1 MPQQA
6 SSIDPAHVP
15 PPSGAA
21 GRRRVHVLRTMIV
34 LAAGTAL
41 LFAAILY
48 QRDSRTTTQAEEWAR
63 RYLASIA
70 HLVVHDGALP
80 LNLAPAAPTAGQP
93 GVVGMSW
100 LERGVS
106 IGQVKGL
113 LSEPQAQPVSDHWQQ
128 TLEQFSQALLAFN
141 QRKAEAELNDL
152 LASYPFELV
161 RSRVLQPLVERLLGL
176 WRERPDGELLQQ
188 VWLGWLHTRFARHL
202 IEQEKGVPVTL
213 GSWGQVGP
221 LDLVWAAYELIGQGH
236 EVQLLGAVEPRHAS
250 LLEGRAVTPW
260 LVLLGAGLGKP
271 VLAAGWPAGT
281 RFFGELGR
289 LYDDEWLKAHGWQ
302 ASLAE
307 VMADMPAAAGAGG
320 RGRKKS

>member
-1 MPQQA
+1 MSDLSQEVAPLA
-6 SSIDPAHVP
+6 DEGIYPIREVSRLTGVNAVT
-15 PPSGAA
+15 
-21 GRRRVHVLRTMIV
+21 LR
-34 LAAGTAL
+34 AW
-41 LFAAILY
+41 
-48 QRDSRTTTQAEEWAR
+48 QR
-63 RYLASIA
+63 RYG
-70 HLVVHDGALP
+70 LVQ
-80 LNLAPAAPTAGQP
+80 PARTEKGHRLYSEQDILQI
-93 GVVGMSW
+93 GEILSW

-113 LSEPQAQPVSDHWQQ
+113 LSEPHSEPVSDHWQQ
-128 TLEQFSQALLAFN
+128 TLELFSQALLAFN

-161 RSRVLQPLVERLLGL
+161 RSRILQPLVERLLGL

-188 VWLGWLHTRFARHL
+188 VWLGWIHTRFARHL
-202 IEQEKGVPVTL
+202 IEQEKGVPITL
-213 GSWGQVGP
+213 ASWGQVGP
-221 LDLVWAAYELIGQGH
+221 LDLVWAAYELIGQGY

-260 LVLLGAGLGKP
+260 LVLLGAGLGKQE
-271 VLAAGWPAGT
+271 LAAGWPAGT
-281 RFFGELGR
+281 RLFGELGR

-307 VMADMPAAAGAGG
+307 LMADAPDAAGTSG

>member
-1 MPQQA
+1 MSDLSQEVAPLA
-6 SSIDPAHVP
+6 DEGIYPIREVSRLTGVNAVT
-15 PPSGAA
+15 
-21 GRRRVHVLRTMIV
+21 LR
-34 LAAGTAL
+34 AW
-41 LFAAILY
+41 
-48 QRDSRTTTQAEEWAR
+48 QR
-63 RYLASIA
+63 RYG
-70 HLVVHDGALP
+70 LVQ
-80 LNLAPAAPTAGQP
+80 PARTEKGHRLYSEQDIRQI
-93 GVVGMSW
+93 GEILSW

-113 LSEPQAQPVSDHWQQ
+113 LSEPHSEPVSDHWQQ
-128 TLEQFSQALLAFN
+128 TLELFSQALLAFN

-161 RSRVLQPLVERLLGL
+161 RSWILQPLVERLLGL

-202 IEQEKGVPVTL
+202 IEQEKGVPITL
-213 GSWGQVGP
+213 ASWGQVGP
-221 LDLVWAAYELIGQGH
+221 LDLVWAAYELIGQGY

-260 LVLLGAGLGKP
+260 LVLLGAGLGKQE
-271 VLAAGWPAGT
+271 LAAGWPAGT
-281 RFFGELGR
+281 RLFGELGR

-307 VMADMPAAAGAGG
+307 LIADAPDAAGTSG

>member
-1 MPQQA
+1 MSDLPQEVA
-6 SSIDPAHVP
+6 PLADEGIYPIREVSRLTGGNAVT
-15 PPSGAA
+15 
-21 GRRRVHVLRTMIV
+21 LR
-34 LAAGTAL
+34 AW
-41 LFAAILY
+41 
-48 QRDSRTTTQAEEWAR
+48 QR
-63 RYLASIA
+63 RYG
-70 HLVVHDGALP
+70 LVQ
-80 LNLAPAAPTAGQP
+80 PARTEKGHRLYSEQDIRQI
-93 GVVGMSW
+93 GEILSW

-113 LSEPQAQPVSDHWQQ
+113 LSEPHAQPVSDHWQQ

-202 IEQEKGVPVTL
+202 IEQEKGVPITL
-213 GSWGQVGP
+213 ASWGQVGP
-221 LDLVWAAYELIGQGH
+221 LDLVWAAYELIGQGY

-260 LVLLGAGLGKP
+260 LVLLGAGLGKQD
-271 VLAAGWPAGT
+271 LAAGGPAGT
-281 RFFGELGR
+281 RLFGELGR

-307 VMADMPAAAGAGG
+307 LMVDAPAAAGASG

>member
-1 MPQQA
+1 MSDLPHAA
-6 SSIDPAHVP
+6 S
-15 PPSGAA
+15 PSPEEGIYPIREVSRLTGVNA
-21 GRRRVHVLRTMIV
+21 VTLR
-34 LAAGTAL
+34 AW
-41 LFAAILY
+41 
-48 QRDSRTTTQAEEWAR
+48 QR
-63 RYLASIA
+63 RYG
-70 HLVVHDGALP
+70 LVQ
-80 LNLAPAAPTAGQP
+80 PARTEKGHRLYSEQDIRQI
-93 GVVGMSW
+93 GEILSW
-100 LERGVS
+100 LERGVN

-202 IEQEKGVPVTL
+202 IEQEKGVPITL
-213 GSWGQVGP
+213 ASWGQVGP

-260 LVLLGAGLGKP
+260 LVLLGAGLGKQE
-271 VLAAGWPAGT
+271 LAADWPAGT
-281 RFFGELGR
+281 CFFGELGR
-289 LYDDEWLKAHGWQ
+289 LYDGEWLQAHGWQ

-307 VMADMPAAAGAGG
+307 AMAGGPAAGVAGG

>member
-1 MPQQA
+1 MSDLSQEVAPLA
-6 SSIDPAHVP
+6 DEGIYPIREVSRLTGVNAVT
-15 PPSGAA
+15 
-21 GRRRVHVLRTMIV
+21 LR
-34 LAAGTAL
+34 AW
-41 LFAAILY
+41 
-48 QRDSRTTTQAEEWAR
+48 QR
-63 RYLASIA
+63 RYG
-70 HLVVHDGALP
+70 LVQ
-80 LNLAPAAPTAGQP
+80 PARTEKGHRLYSEQDIRQI
-93 GVVGMSW
+93 GEILSW

-113 LSEPQAQPVSDHWQQ
+113 LSEPHAQPVSDHWQQ

-202 IEQEKGVPVTL
+202 IEQEKGVPITL
-213 GSWGQVGP
+213 ASWGQVGP
-221 LDLVWAAYELIGQGH
+221 LDLVWVAYELIGQGY

-260 LVLLGAGLGKP
+260 LVLLGTGLGKQD
-271 VLAAGWPAGT
+271 LAAGWPVGT
-281 RFFGELGR
+281 RLFGELGR

-307 VMADMPAAAGAGG
+307 LMVDAPAAAGASG

>member
-1 MPQQA
+1 MSDLPQEVA
-6 SSIDPAHVP
+6 PLADEGIYPIREVSRLTGVNAVT
-15 PPSGAA
+15 
-21 GRRRVHVLRTMIV
+21 LR
-34 LAAGTAL
+34 AW
-41 LFAAILY
+41 
-48 QRDSRTTTQAEEWAR
+48 QR
-63 RYLASIA
+63 RYG
-70 HLVVHDGALP
+70 LVQ
-80 LNLAPAAPTAGQP
+80 PARTEKGHRLYSEQDIRQI
-93 GVVGMSW
+93 GEILSW

-113 LSEPQAQPVSDHWQQ
+113 LSEPHAQPVSDHWQQ

-202 IEQEKGVPVTL
+202 IEQEKGVPITL
-213 GSWGQVGP
+213 ASWGQVGP
-221 LDLVWAAYELIGQGH
+221 LDLVWAAYELIGQGY
-236 EVQLLGAVEPRHAS
+236 EVQLLGAVEPRNVS

-260 LVLLGAGLGKP
+260 LVLLGAGLGKQE
-271 VLAAGWPAGT
+271 LAAGWPAGT
-281 RFFGELGR
+281 HLFGELGR
-289 LYDDEWLKAHGWQ
+289 LYDDEWLKTHGWQ

-307 VMADMPAAAGAGG
+307 LMVDAPAAAGASG

>member
-1 MPQQA
+1 MSDLPHAA
-6 SSIDPAHVP
+6 S
-15 PPSGAA
+15 PSPEEGIYPIREVSRLTGVNA
-21 GRRRVHVLRTMIV
+21 VTLR
-34 LAAGTAL
+34 AW
-41 LFAAILY
+41 
-48 QRDSRTTTQAEEWAR
+48 QR
-63 RYLASIA
+63 RYG
-70 HLVVHDGALP
+70 LVQ
-80 LNLAPAAPTAGQP
+80 PARTEKGHRLYSEQDIRQI
-93 GVVGMSW
+93 GEILSW

-113 LSEPQAQPVSDHWQQ
+113 LSEPQAQPVSEHWQQ

-213 GSWGQVGP
+213 ASWGQVGP

-260 LVLLGAGLGKP
+260 LVLLGAGLGKQD
-271 VLAAGWPAGT
+271 LAAGWPAGT
-281 RFFGELGR
+281 HFFGELGR
-289 LYDDEWLKAHGWQ
+289 LYDGEWLKAHGWQ
-302 ASLAE
+302 AGLAE
-307 VMADMPAAAGAGG
+307 AMADMPAAVGASG

>member
-1 MPQQA
+1 MSDLPHAA
-6 SSIDPAHVP
+6 SSSPEEGIYPIREVSRLTGVNAVT
-15 PPSGAA
+15 
-21 GRRRVHVLRTMIV
+21 LR
-34 LAAGTAL
+34 AW
-41 LFAAILY
+41 
-48 QRDSRTTTQAEEWAR
+48 QR
-63 RYLASIA
+63 RYG
-70 HLVVHDGALP
+70 LVQ
-80 LNLAPAAPTAGQP
+80 PARTEKGHRLYSEQDIRQI
-93 GVVGMSW
+93 GEILSW

-213 GSWGQVGP
+213 ASWGQVGP

-260 LVLLGAGLGKP
+260 LVLLGAGLGKQE
-271 VLAAGWPAGT
+271 LAAGWPAGT
-281 RFFGELGR
+281 RFFGELGC
-289 LYDDEWLKAHGWQ
+289 LYDGEWLQAHGWQ
-302 ASLAE
+302 TSLAKA
-307 VMADMPAAAGAGG
+307 MAGRPAAAGAGG

>member
-1 MPQQA
+1 MSDLPHAA
-6 SSIDPAHVP
+6 S
-15 PPSGAA
+15 PSLEEGIYPIREVSRLTGVNA
-21 GRRRVHVLRTMIV
+21 VTLR
-34 LAAGTAL
+34 AW
-41 LFAAILY
+41 
-48 QRDSRTTTQAEEWAR
+48 QR
-63 RYLASIA
+63 RYG
-70 HLVVHDGALP
+70 LVQ
-80 LNLAPAAPTAGQP
+80 PARTEKGHRLYSEQDIRQI
-93 GVVGMSW
+93 GEILSW

-202 IEQEKGVPVTL
+202 IEQEKGVPITL
-213 GSWGQVGP
+213 ASWGQVGP

-260 LVLLGAGLGKP
+260 LVLMGAGLGKQE
-271 VLAAGWPAGT
+271 LTAGWPAGT
-281 RFFGELGR
+281 RLFGELGR
-289 LYDDEWLKAHGWQ
+289 LYDGEWLQAHGWQ

-307 VMADMPAAAGAGG
+307 VMADMPAAAGASG

>member
-1 MPQQA
+1 MSDLPQEVA
-6 SSIDPAHVP
+6 PLADEGIYPIREVSRLTGVNAVT
-15 PPSGAA
+15 
-21 GRRRVHVLRTMIV
+21 LR
-34 LAAGTAL
+34 AW
-41 LFAAILY
+41 
-48 QRDSRTTTQAEEWAR
+48 QR
-63 RYLASIA
+63 RYG
-70 HLVVHDGALP
+70 LVQ
-80 LNLAPAAPTAGQP
+80 PARTEKGHRLYSEQDILQI
-93 GVVGMSW
+93 GEILSW

-113 LSEPQAQPVSDHWQQ
+113 LSEPHSEPVSDHWQQ
-128 TLEQFSQALLAFN
+128 TLELFSQALLAFN

-161 RSRVLQPLVERLLGL
+161 RSRILQPLVERLLGL

-202 IEQEKGVPVTL
+202 IEQEKGVPITL
-213 GSWGQVGP
+213 VSWGQVGP
-221 LDLVWAAYELIGQGH
+221 LDLVWAAYELIGQGY

-260 LVLLGAGLGKP
+260 LVLLGAGLGKQE
-271 VLAAGWPAGT
+271 LATSWPAGT
-281 RFFGELGR
+281 RLFGELGR

-307 VMADMPAAAGAGG
+307 LMADAPDAAGTSG
-320 RGRKKS
+320 RGRKK

>member
-1 MPQQA
+1 MSDLSQEVAPLA
-6 SSIDPAHVP
+6 DEGIYPIREVSRLTGVNAVT
-15 PPSGAA
+15 
-21 GRRRVHVLRTMIV
+21 LR
-34 LAAGTAL
+34 AW
-41 LFAAILY
+41 
-48 QRDSRTTTQAEEWAR
+48 QR
-63 RYLASIA
+63 RYG
-70 HLVVHDGALP
+70 LVQ
-80 LNLAPAAPTAGQP
+80 PARTEKGHRLYSEQDIRQI
-93 GVVGMSW
+93 GEILSW

-113 LSEPQAQPVSDHWQQ
+113 LSEPYSAPVSDHWQQ

-202 IEQEKGVPVTL
+202 IEQEKGVPITL
-213 GSWGQVGP
+213 ASWGQVGP
-221 LDLVWAAYELIGQGH
+221 LDLVWAAYELIGQGY
-236 EVQLLGAVEPRHAS
+236 EVQLLGAALPHHAS

-260 LVLLGAGLGKP
+260 LVLLGAGLGKQE
-271 VLAAGWPAGT
+271 LAAEWPAGT
-281 RFFGELGR
+281 RLFGELGR

-307 VMADMPAAAGAGG
+307 LMADAPDAAGTSG

>member
-1 MPQQA
+1 MSDLPHAA
-6 SSIDPAHVP
+6 SLSPEEGSYPIREVSRLTGVNAVT
-15 PPSGAA
+15 
-21 GRRRVHVLRTMIV
+21 LR
-34 LAAGTAL
+34 AW
-41 LFAAILY
+41 
-48 QRDSRTTTQAEEWAR
+48 QR
-63 RYLASIA
+63 RYG
-70 HLVVHDGALP
+70 LVQ
-80 LNLAPAAPTAGQP
+80 PARTEKGHRLYSEQDIRQI
-93 GVVGMSW
+93 GEILSW
-100 LERGVS
+100 LGRGVS

-213 GSWGQVGP
+213 ASWGQVGP

-271 VLAAGWPAGT
+271 DLAAGWPAGT
-281 RFFGELGR
+281 RLFGELGR
-289 LYDDEWLKAHGWQ
+289 LYDGEWLQAHDWQ
-302 ASLAE
+302 ANLAE
-307 VMADMPAAAGAGG
+307 VMADMPAAAGASG

>member
-1 MPQQA
+1 MSDLPHAA
-6 SSIDPAHVP
+6 S
-15 PPSGAA
+15 PSPEEGTYPIREVSRLTGVNA
-21 GRRRVHVLRTMIV
+21 VTLR
-34 LAAGTAL
+34 AW
-41 LFAAILY
+41 
-48 QRDSRTTTQAEEWAR
+48 QR
-63 RYLASIA
+63 RYG
-70 HLVVHDGALP
+70 LVQ
-80 LNLAPAAPTAGQP
+80 PARTEKGHRLYSEQDIRQI
-93 GVVGMSW
+93 GEILSW

-213 GSWGQVGP
+213 ASWGQVGP

-260 LVLLGAGLGKP
+260 LVLLGAGLGKQG
-271 VLAAGWPAGT
+271 LAAGWPAGT

-289 LYDDEWLKAHGWQ
+289 LYDGEWLQAHGWQ

-307 VMADMPAAAGAGG
+307 AMAGTPAAGGAGG
-320 RGRKKS
+320 RGRGRKKP

>member
-1 MPQQA
+1 MSDLSQEVAPLA
-6 SSIDPAHVP
+6 DEGIYPIREVSRLTGVNAVT
-15 PPSGAA
+15 
-21 GRRRVHVLRTMIV
+21 LR
-34 LAAGTAL
+34 AW
-41 LFAAILY
+41 
-48 QRDSRTTTQAEEWAR
+48 QR
-63 RYLASIA
+63 RYG
-70 HLVVHDGALP
+70 LVQ
-80 LNLAPAAPTAGQP
+80 PARTEKGHRLYSEQDIRQI
-93 GVVGMSW
+93 GEILSW

-113 LSEPQAQPVSDHWQQ
+113 LSEPHSEPVSDHWQQ
-128 TLEQFSQALLAFN
+128 TLELFSQALLAFN

-161 RSRVLQPLVERLLGL
+161 RSRILQPLVERLLGL

-202 IEQEKGVPVTL
+202 IEQEKGVPITL
-213 GSWGQVGP
+213 ASWGQVGP
-221 LDLVWAAYELIGQGH
+221 LDLVWAAYELIGQGY

-260 LVLLGAGLGKP
+260 LVLLGAGLGKQE
-271 VLAAGWPAGT
+271 LAAGWPAGT
-281 RFFGELGR
+281 RLFGELGR
-289 LYDDEWLKAHGWQ
+289 LYDDEWLKGHGWQ

-307 VMADMPAAAGAGG
+307 LMADAPDAAGTSG

>member
-1 MPQQA
+1 MSDLPHAA
-6 SSIDPAHVP
+6 SSSPEEGIYPIREVSRLTGVNAVT
-15 PPSGAA
+15 
-21 GRRRVHVLRTMIV
+21 LR
-34 LAAGTAL
+34 AW
-41 LFAAILY
+41 
-48 QRDSRTTTQAEEWAR
+48 QR
-63 RYLASIA
+63 RYG
-70 HLVVHDGALP
+70 LVQ
-80 LNLAPAAPTAGQP
+80 PARTEKGHRLYSEQDIRQI
-93 GVVGMSW
+93 GEILSW

-188 VWLGWLHTRFARHL
+188 VWLGWLHIRFARHL
-202 IEQEKGVPVTL
+202 IEQEKGIPVTL
-213 GSWGQVGP
+213 ASWGQVGP
-221 LDLVWAAYELIGQGH
+221 LDLVWAAYELIGQGY
-236 EVQLLGAVEPRHAS
+236 EVQQLGAVEPRHAS

-260 LVLLGAGLGKP
+260 LVMLGAGLGKQE
-271 VLAAGWPAGT
+271 LAAGWPAGT
-281 RFFGELGR
+281 HLFGELGR
-289 LYDDEWLKAHGWQ
+289 LYDGEWLKAHGWQ

-307 VMADMPAAAGAGG
+307 AVAGMPAAAGAGG

>member
-1 MPQQA
+1 MSDLPQEVA
-6 SSIDPAHVP
+6 PLADEGIYPIREVSRLTGVNAVT
-15 PPSGAA
+15 
-21 GRRRVHVLRTMIV
+21 LR
-34 LAAGTAL
+34 AW
-41 LFAAILY
+41 
-48 QRDSRTTTQAEEWAR
+48 QR
-63 RYLASIA
+63 RYG
-70 HLVVHDGALP
+70 LVQ
-80 LNLAPAAPTAGQP
+80 PARTEKGHRLYSEQDIRQI
-93 GVVGMSW
+93 GEILSW

-113 LSEPQAQPVSDHWQQ
+113 LSEPHAQPVSDHWQL

-141 QRKAEAELNDL
+141 QRKAKAELNDL

-188 VWLGWLHTRFARHL
+188 VWLGWLHTRFARYL
-202 IEQEKGVPVTL
+202 IEQEKGVPITL
-213 GSWGQVGP
+213 ASWGQVGP
-221 LDLVWAAYELIGQGH
+221 LDLVWAAYELIGQGY
-236 EVQLLGAVEPRHAS
+236 EVQLLGAVEPRHVS

-260 LVLLGAGLGKP
+260 VVLLGAGLGKQE
-271 VLAAGWPAGT
+271 LAAGWPAGT
-281 RFFGELGR
+281 RLFGELGR

-307 VMADMPAAAGAGG
+307 LMVDAPAAAGASG

>member
-1 MPQQA
+1 MSDLPHAA
-6 SSIDPAHVP
+6 SSSPEEGIYPIREVSRLTGVNAVT
-15 PPSGAA
+15 
-21 GRRRVHVLRTMIV
+21 LR
-34 LAAGTAL
+34 AW
-41 LFAAILY
+41 
-48 QRDSRTTTQAEEWAR
+48 QR
-63 RYLASIA
+63 RYG
-70 HLVVHDGALP
+70 LVQ
-80 LNLAPAAPTAGQP
+80 PARTEKGHRLYSEQDIRQI
-93 GVVGMSW
+93 GEILSW

-188 VWLGWLHTRFARHL
+188 VWLGWLHIRFARHL
-202 IEQEKGVPVTL
+202 IEQEKGIAVTL
-213 GSWGQVGP
+213 ASWGQVGP
-221 LDLVWAAYELIGQGH
+221 LDLVWAAYELIGQGY
-236 EVQLLGAVEPRHAS
+236 EVQQLGAVEPRHAS

-260 LVLLGAGLGKP
+260 LVMLGAGLGKQE
-271 VLAAGWPAGT
+271 LAAGWPAGT

-307 VMADMPAAAGAGG
+307 AVAGMPAAAGAGG

>member
-1 MPQQA
+1 MSDLSQEVAPLA
-6 SSIDPAHVP
+6 DEGIYPIREVSRLTGVNAVT
-15 PPSGAA
+15 
-21 GRRRVHVLRTMIV
+21 LR
-34 LAAGTAL
+34 AW
-41 LFAAILY
+41 
-48 QRDSRTTTQAEEWAR
+48 QR
-63 RYLASIA
+63 RYG
-70 HLVVHDGALP
+70 LVQ
-80 LNLAPAAPTAGQP
+80 PARTEKGHRLYSEQDIRQI
-93 GVVGMSW
+93 GEILSW

-113 LSEPQAQPVSDHWQQ
+113 LSEPHAEPVSDHWQQ
-128 TLEQFSQALLAFN
+128 TLEQFSLALLAFN

-213 GSWGQVGP
+213 ASWGQVGP
-221 LDLVWAAYELIGQGH
+221 LDLVWAAYELIGQGY

-250 LLEGRAVTPW
+250 LLEGRAATPW
-260 LVLLGAGLGKP
+260 LVLLGAGLGKQEQ
-271 VLAAGWPAGT
+271 AADWPAGT
-281 RFFGELGR
+281 RLFGELGR
-289 LYDDEWLKAHGWQ
+289 LYDDEWLNTHGWQ
-302 ASLAE
+302 SSLAE
-307 VMADMPAAAGAGG
+307 LMVDVTAAAGTSG

>member
-1 MPQQA
+1 M
-6 SSIDPAHVP
+6 
-15 PPSGAA
+15 
-21 GRRRVHVLRTMIV
+21 
-34 LAAGTAL
+34 
-41 LFAAILY
+41 
-48 QRDSRTTTQAEEWAR
+48 
-63 RYLASIA
+63 
-70 HLVVHDGALP
+70 
-80 LNLAPAAPTAGQP
+80 
-93 GVVGMSW
+93 
-100 LERGVS
+100 S

-202 IEQEKGVPVTL
+202 IEQEKGMPVTL
-213 GSWGQVGP
+213 ASWGQVGP

-260 LVLLGAGLGKP
+260 LVMLGAGLGKQE
-271 VLAAGWPAGT
+271 LAAGWPAGT
-281 RFFGELGR
+281 HLFGELGR
-289 LYDDEWLKAHGWQ
+289 LYDGEWLKAHGWQ

-307 VMADMPAAAGAGG
+307 AVAGMPAAAGAGG